1 MLGAI
6 FVGLSGMQ
14 AYAKGL
20 KTISNNVANM
30 NTLGYKASTI
40 SFSDL
45 SGVNGSGLS
54 YTSSQLGG
62 STGRGVKY
70 NPERIDFKQGS
81 FEQTDNALDLSILGN
96 GFLAV
101 KNDAGE
107 TYYTRTGQFA
117 VDSNGYIA
125 NQNGDRL
132 TILNAGMQPET
143 INVNDHLT
151 NDPEATKTISITQA
165 IGSGMATDAQ
175 IQNVQVYDAMGSVHT
190 WTIKLAKQTPAADP
204 TKTTYTVKVYEGE
217 TQMGADGTISFGN
230 LDGAV
235 GDPASFSINAVPSN
249 AGAMSIKL
257 DFSAAKMNAGADSL
271 LQAKADGHVV
281 GSLNNLT
288 VDTHGKLVLVY
299 SNQQKV
305 ELGAIAIADF
315 QDQQQ
320 LTRVGNG
327 LFQNT
332 GTAGFVYKT
341 SGADGSGTLQSGQL
355 EASNVDLTAEFGN
368 LILIQRGFDAS
379 SQVVSAT
386 NDMIQALFGMRGH
399 G

>member
-45 SGVNGSGLS
+45 SGVSGNGLNYS
-54 YTSSQLGG
+54 SSQLGG
-62 STGRGVKY
+62 SAGRGVRY
-70 NPERIDFKQGS
+70 NPERIDFRPGNY
-81 FEQTDNALDLSILGN
+81 EQTDNALDLSILGS
-96 GFLAV
+96 GFLV
-101 KNDAGE
+101 VRNDAGNI
-107 TYYTRTGQFA
+107 YYTRTGQFS
-117 VDSNGYIA
+117 VGSDGYIA

-132 TILNAGMQPET
+132 TILNEGLSPET
-143 INVNDHLT
+143 VNVNDHLT
-151 NDPEATKTISITQA
+151 SDPEATQTISITQA
-165 IGSGMATDAQ
+165 IGSGMTEDAQ
-175 IQNVQVYDAMGSVHT
+175 IQNVQVYDAMGSAHT
-190 WTIKLAKQTPAADP
+190 WMFKLSKQTS
-204 TKTTYTVKVYEGE
+204 TTDSSETTWIVKVFEGD
-217 TQMGADGTISFGN
+217 TQMGVDGTVSFDN
-230 LDGAV
+230 LNGAV
-235 GDPASFSINAVPSN
+235 IDPATFSINAFPVN
-249 AGAMSIKL
+249 AAAMSVTL
-257 DFSAAKMNAGADSL
+257 DFSAAKMNASASSL
-271 LQAKADGHVV
+271 LQASADGHAV
-281 GSLNNLT
+281 GALNNLD
-288 VDTHGKLVLVY
+288 VDNNGKLILVY
-299 SNQQKV
+299 SNGKRV
-305 ELGAIAIADF
+305 ELGDIAIADF

-332 GTAGFVYKT
+332 GGAAFAYKT
-341 SGADGSGTLQSGQL
+341 SGVDGGGKLQSGQV

>member
-45 SGVNGSGLS
+45 SGFSGSGLS

-62 STGRGVKY
+62 STGRGVRY
-70 NPERIDFKQGS
+70 NPERIDFTQGS

-101 KNDAGE
+101 KNEAGE
-107 TYYTRTGQFA
+107 TYYTRTGQFS

-132 TILNAGMQPET
+132 TVLNAGMVLET
-143 INVNDHLT
+143 VNVNDHLT
-151 NDPEATKTISITQA
+151 NDPEATKSISITQA
-165 IGSGMATDAQ
+165 IGSGMAADAQ
-175 IQNVQVYDAMGSVHT
+175 IQNVLVYDAMGSVHT
-190 WTIKLAKQTPAADP
+190 WTIKLAKQTPAVDP
-204 TKTTYTVKVYEGE
+204 TKTTYTVKVYEGD
-217 TQMGADGTISFGN
+217 TQMGTDGTISFGN

-235 GDPASFSINAVPSN
+235 GAPSTFSINAVPTN
-249 AGAMSIKL
+249 AGAMSVTL
-257 DFSAAKMNAGADSL
+257 DFAAAKMNAGADSL
-271 LQAKADGHVV
+271 LQAKADGHAV
-281 GSLNNLT
+281 GSLNNLN
-288 VDTHGKLVLVY
+288 VDAKGKLILVY

-305 ELGAIAIADF
+305 ELGAITIADF

-327 LFQNT
+327 LFQN
-332 GTAGFVYKT
+332 AGSAEVVYKT

-386 NDMIQALFGMRGH
+386 NDMIQSLFGMRGH